1 MKRGAFRSF
10 FDFCSLSWE
19 VEVEFFFRR
28 KKNSTKKT
36 GKKNSKLKTKQDL
49 RVSGK
54 DLINNHLS
62 FCIYTHTAI
71 WPKSSQATRPE
82 ESNQRRFWPRGVRCN
97 GHLLLNAEKM
107 SKSTGNFKTLQ
118 QAIKEYGADAMRIAL
133 ADAGDAMDDA
143 NFEHGTAN
151 SAILRLTRE
160 LEWIGAVLGL
170 EGGSA
175 AVAPIATRTGEFTFA
190 DRVFDNEINA
200 AIAAAGASYDR
211 LLFREALKA
220 AVYDLHAARD
230 AWRVACGG
238 GESPPPAAA
247 ASSASSSGL
256 HAGLARR
263 YVEVSTLL
271 LAPIAPHTCEHVWRD
286 LLKKPGAVLTAGWPH
301 DAPAPDA
308 VLRAAA
314 AALEGTINSARRGI
328 TKLEAP
334 PKKAKKDDPRP
345 RKVAKVTLYVAE
357 SFGGWHAPVLES
369 LSAAF
374 DETASA
380 FAPDHA
386 SALAAAVTAAAEPF
400 VASGGPPGDKALK
413 QTVIPFA
420 KKRMDDACA
429 GGGKGLLQARLPFDE
444 AELLESNLGYFA
456 RCLGL
461 STAAP
466 GAESSPPS
474 PSPPVRVVRGPPPT
488 LGEEGSGESA
498 NAVAGGKG
506 AAEVALPGEPVLR
519 FERVSE

>member
-1 MKRGAFRSF
+1 M
-10 FDFCSLSWE
+10 
-19 VEVEFFFRR
+19 
-28 KKNSTKKT
+28 
-36 GKKNSKLKTKQDL
+36 
-49 RVSGK
+49 
-54 DLINNHLS
+54 
-62 FCIYTHTAI
+62 
-71 WPKSSQATRPE
+71 
-82 ESNQRRFWPRGVRCN
+82 RCN

-107 SKSTGNFKTLQ
+107 SKSTGNFKTLR
-118 QAIKEYGADAMRIAL
+118 QAIGEYGADAMRIAL
-133 ADAGDAMDDA
+133 ADAGDALDDA

-160 LEWIGAVLGL
+160 LEWISAVLGL
-170 EGGSA
+170 DGGEGEEGNANAGSYA
-175 AVAPIATRTGEFTFA
+175 AAATRTGEFSFA

-200 AIAAAGASYDR
+200 AIASAGLSYDR

-238 GESPPPAAA
+238 GGGGGKEEGGGG
-247 ASSASSSGL
+247 GL

-271 LAPIAPHTCEHVWRD
+271 LAPLAPHTCEHVWRD
-286 LLKKPGAVLTAGWPH
+286 LLKKEGTVLTAGWPG
-301 DAPAPDA
+301 DREGGAPAPDA

-314 AALEGTINSARRGI
+314 AALEGTIANARRGI
-328 TKLEAP
+328 AKLETP
-334 PKKAKKDDPRP
+334 PKKAKKDDPKP
-345 RKVAKVTLYVAE
+345 RKVASVTLYVAE
-357 SFGGWHAPVLES
+357 AFGGWHAPVLES
-369 LSAAF
+369 LAGSYDEGSNAF
-374 DETASA
+374 L
-380 FAPDHA
+380 PDNA
-386 SALAAAVTAAAEPF
+386 TALAAAVAAAAEPF
-400 VASGGPPGDKALK
+400 VAGGGQPGDKALK

-444 AELLESNLGYFA
+444 AELLEGNAGYFA

-461 STAAP
+461 S
-466 GAESSPPS
+466 SSS
-474 PSPPVRVVRGPPPT
+474 AVDVVRGPPPP
-488 LGEEGSGESA
+488 LGEEGAGESA

>member
-1 MKRGAFRSF
+1 MPFSF
-10 FDFCSLSWE
+10 E
-19 VEVEFFFRR
+19 KKK
-28 KKNSTKKT
+28 KKN
-36 GKKNSKLKTKQDL
+36 LKTSNKKQKTQKQRQDL

-62 FCIYTHTAI
+62 FCLYTHTAI
-71 WPKSSQATRPE
+71 WPSQPDR
-82 ESNQRRFWPRGVRCN
+82 WPRGVRCN

-107 SKSTGNFKTLQ
+107 SKSTGNFKTLR
-118 QAIKEYGADAMRIAL
+118 QAIGEYGADAMRVAL
-133 ADAGDAMDDA
+133 ADAGDALDDA

-151 SAILRLTRE
+151 SAVLRLTRE
-160 LEWIGAVLGL
+160 LEWISAVLGL
-170 EGGSA
+170 EGGDAAAASA
-175 AVAPIATRTGEFTFA
+175 SASVATRTGELTFA

-200 AIAAAGASYDR
+200 AVASAGASYDR

-238 GESPPPAAA
+238 GDS
-247 ASSASSSGL
+247 SSACSSSSGGGGL

-271 LAPIAPHTCEHVWRD
+271 LAPLAPHTCEHVWRD
-286 LLKKPGAVLTAGWPH
+286 LLKKEGTVLTAGWPR

-314 AALEGTINSARRGI
+314 AALEGTIAAARRGI
-328 TKLEAP
+328 SRLEAP

-345 RKVAKVTLYVAE
+345 RRVARVAVYVAE
-357 SFGGWHAPVLES
+357 AFGGWHAPVLAS

-374 DETASA
+374 DEERNA
-380 FAPDHA
+380 FRPDA
-386 SALAAAVTAAAEPF
+386 AAALAAAVAAAAEPF
-400 VASGGPPGDKALK
+400 VAGGGQPGDKALK
-413 QTVIPFA
+413 MNVIPFA

-429 GGGKGLLQARLPFDE
+429 GGGRGLLQARLPFDE
-444 AELLESNLGYFA
+444 AELLESNAGYFA

-461 STAAP
+461 P
-466 GAESSPPS
+466 SSS
-474 PSPPVRVVRGPPPT
+474 SSDSSPVRVVRGPPPA

-519 FERVSE
+519 FERASE

>member
-1 MKRGAFRSF
+1 MIDFIEFFGIFNIFSF
-10 FDFCSLSWE
+10 FLPNEKTHS
-19 VEVEFFFRR
+19 
-28 KKNSTKKT
+28 KKT
-36 GKKNSKLKTKQDL
+36 RKNSKNSQQQDL

-71 WPKSSQATRPE
+71 WPSKPGENGE

-107 SKSTGNFKTLQ
+107 SKSTGNFKTLR
-118 QAIKEYGADAMRIAL
+118 QAISEYGADAMRIAL
-133 ADAGDAMDDA
+133 ADAGDALDDA

-151 SAILRLTRE
+151 SAVLRLTRE
-160 LEWIGAVLGL
+160 LEWISAVLGL
-170 EGGSA
+170 AEGEGSA
-175 AVAPIATRTGEFTFA
+175 AAPAATRTGEFTFA

-200 AIAAAGASYDR
+200 AVSSAGASYDK

-238 GESPPPAAA
+238 DSASSTSANGT
-247 ASSASSSGL
+247 SSASSSGL
-256 HAGLARR
+256 HTGLARR
-263 YVEVSTLL
+263 YVEISTLL
-271 LAPIAPHTCEHVWRD
+271 LAPLAPHTCEHVWRD
-286 LLKKPGAVLTAGWPH
+286 LLKKQTTVLTAGWPS

-328 TKLEAP
+328 SKLETP
-334 PKKAKKDDPRP
+334 NKKAKKDDPKP
-345 RKVAKVTLYVAE
+345 RKVSSVTLYVAE
-357 SFGGWHAPVLES
+357 AFGGWHAPVLES
-369 LSAAF
+369 LSSAF
-374 DETASA
+374 DEKSNA
-380 FAPDHA
+380 FVPDNA
-386 SALAAAVTAAAEPF
+386 SALAAAVAAAAGPF
-400 VASGGPPGDKALK
+400 VASGGQPGDKALK
-413 QTVIPFA
+413 MTVIPFA

-429 GGGKGLLQARLPFDE
+429 GGGRGLLQSKLPFDE
-444 AELLESNLGYFA
+444 AELLESNGGYFA

-461 STAAP
+461 A
-466 GAESSPPS
+466 S
-474 PSPPVRVVRGPPPT
+474 PSSVSVIRGPPPV

-519 FERVSE
+519 FERMSE

>member
-1 MKRGAFRSF
+1 M
-10 FDFCSLSWE
+10 
-19 VEVEFFFRR
+19 
-28 KKNSTKKT
+28 
-36 GKKNSKLKTKQDL
+36 
-49 RVSGK
+49 
-54 DLINNHLS
+54 
-62 FCIYTHTAI
+62 
-71 WPKSSQATRPE
+71 
-82 ESNQRRFWPRGVRCN
+82 RCN

-107 SKSTGNFKTLQ
+107 SKSTGNFKTLN

-133 ADAGDAMDDA
+133 ADAGDALDDA

-160 LEWIGAVLGL
+160 LEWISAVLGL
-170 EGGSA
+170 EGESSA
-175 AVAPIATRTGEFTFA
+175 ASAPATRTGEFSFA

-200 AIAAAGASYDR
+200 AVASAGHSYDR

-238 GESPPPAAA
+238 VGE
-247 ASSASSSGL
+247 ASGAGGGENPTSSSGGL
-256 HAGLARR
+256 HAELARR

-271 LAPIAPHTCEHVWRD
+271 LAPLAPHTCEHIWRD
-286 LLKKPGAVLTAGWPH
+286 LLKKKGTVLTAGWPS

-314 AALEGTINSARRGI
+314 AALDGTINSARRGI
-328 TKLEAP
+328 AKLEMP
-334 PKKAKKDDPRP
+334 SKKAKKDDPKP
-345 RKVAKVTLYVAE
+345 KKIASVTLYVAE
-357 SFGGWHAPVLES
+357 AFGGWHAPVLES
-369 LSAAF
+369 LSGAF
-374 DETASA
+374 DESQNA
-380 FAPDHA
+380 FVPGNA
-386 SALAAAVTAAAEPF
+386 SALAAAVAAAAEPF
-400 VASGGPPGDKALK
+400 VAGGGQPGDKALK

-429 GGGKGLLQARLPFDE
+429 GGGKGLLQAKLPFDE
-444 AELLESNLGYFA
+444 AELLESNAGYFA

-461 STAAP
+461 AATTP
-466 GAESSPPS
+466 SASSDSSSP
-474 PSPPVRVVRGPPPT
+474 PPVRVVRGPPPV

-506 AAEVALPGEPVLR
+506 SAEVALPGEPVLR